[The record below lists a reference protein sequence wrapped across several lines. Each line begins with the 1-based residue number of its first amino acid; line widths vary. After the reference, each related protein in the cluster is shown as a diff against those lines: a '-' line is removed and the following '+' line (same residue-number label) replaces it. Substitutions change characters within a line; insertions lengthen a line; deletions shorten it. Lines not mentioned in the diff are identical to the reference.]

1 MKQKKKRTW
10 GCCGVSCERSVT
22 LGHVCGCKGWRLV
35 TFVAAMAG
43 GWSPRGLNK
52 IHNPIADD
60 TPTALKFT
68 YLQFDQK
75 YPITFQKINFYY

>member
-10 GCCGVSCERSVT
+10 GSRRDASRAPRCCGVSCERSVT

-68 YLQFDQK
+68 YL
-75 YPITFQKINFYY
+75 